1 LAGSVTELVGANTQ
15 ARTVVLT
22 GPGSYQIDVGGT
34 LDHRNTVRH
43 HLYFGQFHVRE
54 SPWFQPNISVT
65 VANTGDTVVR
75 APRLVANGVG
85 DWYDI
90 DSLLT
95 EVLAGADTDEQ
106 RALALFAFF
115 ARSDVQSHNNY
126 MRCGPATPDRD
137 RSPAANTFSD
147 RANPVHAVTTWY
159 ASGCELSAVNMA
171 IAARRA
177 GLGSRVVMFSRP
189 GAEFVG
195 QHAAVEVFYD
205 GGHHMFDPE
214 LRAYFLLRDNRTVA
228 SAAEV
233 CADPDLVGRTHCLG
247 PAGPDTE
254 PGFWF
259 DALYDSGT
267 PLGVMPFDEW
277 VDGVEYDLRPGER
290 FEMRWS
296 HQRRFHYGDKN
307 DHDVPQSPWRLS
319 NSCVALRVNG
329 SVRATVAHLTAVDN
343 LEVTPE
349 GLRVVDNRYDGEVI
363 VRMASPFPIVG
374 GEIDLP
380 DPAVRVALAQRDC
393 PWRTIEPAADGSVS
407 LDEALDHLRGRA
419 LREFHAR
426 LTVPASAPPLP
437 GFEVR
442 ALVQLADTALPALL
456 AGPNTLSYRDRST
469 GDRRIEITHVWQE
482 LDHPVPAAP
491 EVSPVT
497 ATSADSV
504 VLSWSAVDG
513 PIDHHIDHH
522 VVIAHSP
529 GDPVAVCPDLDRLT
543 GSGEPSWRVPA
554 GWLRCPG
561 RYVWRVRA
569 ISTDEVRGPWSAWST
584 LCLTSGSDS

>member
-1 LAGSVTELVGANTQ
+1 MARGFAELVDTGT
-15 ARTVVLT
+15 RTHTVELT
-22 GPGSYQIDVGGT
+22 GPGGYHVDVGGT

-43 HLYFGQFHVRE
+43 ELYFGQFHVRE
-54 SPWFQPNISVT
+54 SPWFQPNLSVT
-65 VANTGDTVVR
+65 IANTGDTVVR
-75 APRLVANGVG
+75 APRLVANGAG

-95 EVLAGADTDEQ
+95 EVLAGATTDEQ

-189 GAEFVG
+189 GADVVG
-195 QHAAVEVFYD
+195 QHAAVEVCYD
-205 GGHHMFDPE
+205 GRHHMFDPE

-233 CADPDLVGRTHCLG
+233 CADPDLVSRTHCLG
-247 PAGPDTE
+247 PAGQDTE

-259 DALYDSGT
+259 NALYDSST
-267 PLGVMPFDEW
+267 PLEVMPFDEW

-296 HQRRFHYGDKN
+296 HRRRFHYGDKH
-307 DHDVPQSPWRLS
+307 DHDVPQAPWRLS
-319 NSCVALRVNG
+319 NSCLALRVDG
-329 SVRATVAHLTAVDN
+329 SVWSTVAHLTAVAN
-343 LEVTPE
+343 LEVSPE
-349 GLRVVDNRYDGEVI
+349 GLRVVDTRHDGEI
-363 VRMASPFPIVG
+363 MVRMASPFPIVG
-374 GEIDLP
+374 GEVDVA
-380 DPAVRVALAQRDC
+380 DPAVLVALAQRDR
-393 PWRTIEPAADGSVS
+393 PWETVEPADDATLS
-407 LDEALDHLRGRA
+407 LDGKLDHLRGRA
-419 LREFHAR
+419 LREFHLR
-426 LTVPASAPPLP
+426 LTVPASAGPLP

-442 ALVQLADTALPALL
+442 ALVQLADTALPALV
-456 AGPNTLSYRDRST
+456 AGRNTLAYRDRST

-482 LDHPVPAAP
+482 RDQPVPAPP
-491 EVSPVT
+491 EVAPVT
-497 ATSADSV
+497 ATDPDSV
-504 VLSWSAVDG
+504 VLSWSGEDSAV
-513 PIDHHIDHH
+513 DHH
-522 VVIAHSP
+522 VVVAYSP

-543 GSGEPSWRVPA
+543 GSGERSWRLPG

-561 RYVWRVRA
+561 SYVWRVRA
-569 ISTDEVRGPWSAWST
+569 IAEDTVWGPWSAWSE
-584 LCLTSGSDS
+584 LCLTPGSGV